1 MRRAK
6 PWSLKPFGTG
16 VKTRCSGRRLPG
28 RAAAGAPGHTGEPFK
43 TARGQLEA
51 RCTMRGRL
59 CFLIAVLLASR
70 HLKADAPIC
79 SFGLRS
85 YYPER

>member
-1 MRRAK
+1 
-6 PWSLKPFGTG
+6 
-16 VKTRCSGRRLPG
+16 
-28 RAAAGAPGHTGEPFK
+28 
-43 TARGQLEA
+43 
-51 RCTMRGRL
+51 MRGRL